1 MANIYPR
8 LTAFGSYGWLGP
20 RVSLCLGRFW
30 AAFISRWPS
39 KISSPRRGGQGYF
52 RPFHPWSMR
61 PTRWWR
67 AISPREK
74 FSLCGALQPRA
85 PSPRRRN
92 PPHFPLTVLSSTPRS
107 ARRSAAD
114 PLSSA
119 SSARLVP
126 SPVAGLTP
134 CRRSATDSVKVVAWP
149 PLPVRIRRRC
159 FAGADPFPACSSCF
173 PLLFLLLFVG
183 SSPCCRWWSVF
194 LCARTLL
201 CYLLRSRRFVRSL
214 GLPRVV
220 ATAASARLVV
230 SWFRREHALS
240 CSFLLI
246 CSSVLEATFG
256 ITPVLSYG
264 PAIIAF

>member
-1 MANIYPR
+1 
-8 LTAFGSYGWLGP
+8 
-20 RVSLCLGRFW
+20 
-30 AAFISRWPS
+30 
-39 KISSPRRGGQGYF
+39 
-52 RPFHPWSMR
+52 MR

-134 CRRSATDSVKVVAWP
+134 CRRSATDSVKVR
-149 PLPVRIRRRC
+149 PLAGIAARGGHGC
-159 FAGADPFPACSSCF
+159 F
-173 PLLFLLLFVG
+173 G
-183 SSPCCRWWSVF
+183 SSGGQLVPSHP
-194 LCARTLL
+194 LQKNSSAMLLTTQDLHDPGSPGSSTSTSNQLRTLTQV
-201 CYLLRSRRFVRSL
+201 LLYISR
-214 GLPRVV
+214 
-220 ATAASARLVV
+220 
-230 SWFRREHALS
+230 
-240 CSFLLI
+240 C
-246 CSSVLEATFG
+246 LE
-256 ITPVLSYG
+256 
-264 PAIIAF
+264 